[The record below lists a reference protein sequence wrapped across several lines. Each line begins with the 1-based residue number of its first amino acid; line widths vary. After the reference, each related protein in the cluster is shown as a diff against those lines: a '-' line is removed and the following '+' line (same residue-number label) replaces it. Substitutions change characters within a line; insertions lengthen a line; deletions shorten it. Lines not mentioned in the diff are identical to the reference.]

1 MVDDAC
7 ATIDVPLIR
16 LVFLLKLLNHAVASP
31 DIVAIVA
38 IVAIIDAVD
47 IVAIVA
53 IVAII
58 DAIDTVDIVAI
69 VAIIDAIEIV
79 DIVDIILVFSIN
91 IDRIS
96 TGEHRLVYSLYV
108 VTLVMESHL
117 QYLKHTCLGQL

>member
-31 DIVAIVA
+31 DIVA
-38 IVAIIDAVD
+38 
-47 IVAIVA
+47 
-53 IVAII
+53 
-58 DAIDTVDIVAI
+58 IVAI